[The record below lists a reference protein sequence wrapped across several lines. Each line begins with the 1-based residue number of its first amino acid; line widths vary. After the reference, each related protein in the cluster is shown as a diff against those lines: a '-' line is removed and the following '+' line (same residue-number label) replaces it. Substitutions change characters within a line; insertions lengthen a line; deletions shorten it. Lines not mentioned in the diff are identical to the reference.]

1 MSTNT
6 NHADGS
12 PQAATPDPRTAADDI
27 DKDDPHKAEKLAN
40 IGKDADV
47 AEEAEKE

>member
-1 MSTNT
+1 MSTNP
-6 NHADGS
+6 NHDDGS
-12 PQAATPDPRTAADDI
+12 PQPVTPDPRMAADDV
-27 DKDDPHKAEKLAN
+27 DTNDPHKAEKLAN